1 MHSDASNPIGGNLDG
16 GLKPAPLTMEFL
28 LKANSPRNWSP
39 EISSPAPQHVP
50 SGPRA
55 PETLVNPKRPGLR
68 AQLRRVAR
76 RVYPLVSPIA
86 WRTRTFLLRPQY
98 DIESR
103 LAAKIDASE
112 ARIASRLGEVTEL
125 VRTTEK
131 AATDS
136 LSEQRRLFVSL
147 RNLIETQS
155 AEIARLERQV
165 ADSAARIRTDA

>member
-1 MHSDASNPIGGNLDG
+1 MQSGETNPIGEELNGE
-16 GLKPAPLTMEFL
+16 LKSAPRSMDFL

-50 SGPRA
+50 AGPRT
-55 PETLVNPKRPGLR
+55 PEILVNPKRPGLR
-68 AQLRRVAR
+68 SQLRRVAR
-76 RVYPLVSPIA
+76 KVRPLVSPLA
-86 WRTRTFLLRPQY
+86 WRTRTFLLKPQY
-98 DIESR
+98 DIETR
-103 LAAKIDASE
+103 LSARIDASE
-112 ARIASRLGEVTEL
+112 ARLASRLSEVTEL

-147 RNLIETQS
+147 RNLIEAQS

-165 ADSAARIRTDA
+165 SDFAIITRTDA

>member
-1 MHSDASNPIGGNLDG
+1 M
-16 GLKPAPLTMEFL
+16 PLSIDFL

-39 EISSPAPQHVP
+39 EISRPAPQNVP
-50 SGPRA
+50 SGPRT
-55 PETLVNPKRPGLR
+55 PEILVNPKRRSLR

-76 RVYPLVSPIA
+76 RFYPLVSPFA
-86 WRTRTFLLRPQY
+86 WRTRTFLLKPQF
-98 DIESR
+98 DIETR
-103 LAAKIDASE
+103 LAARIDASE
-112 ARIASRLGEVTEL
+112 ARLASRLGEVTEL

-155 AEIARLERQV
+155 IEIARLERQV
-165 ADSAARIRTDA
+165 ADSAARMRTDA